1 MQIVELLRSMDVFET
16 LDESRLQEI
25 ASLGEQRVPAG
36 TVLFREGDVADSLLI
51 VTAGRIRVSTRD
63 ATGRERTLAV
73 HRDGE
78 FFGETG
84 VLAGEPR
91 NGNAIAEVDSGVL
104 VVPKAEFD
112 RLLAANPVVIRTML
126 RVVAQRQMQA
136 NIRLV
141 EEDTDPEVARQGA
154 GRVFAVF
161 SPRGGAGK
169 TTVAVNLAVL
179 LARMFPD
186 RVALLD
192 LAVTFGHAG
201 LHLGLYPSDGIASLE
216 AERLENLDRE
226 TLNHCAYLHGSSL
239 RLYVGATRPE
249 EGEAVTGEHVKAVL
263 ALMRRQYLYV
273 VVDLPSSFSEPTL
286 AAMELADRLILLM
299 TPDLAALRD
308 VREVLRLFN
317 DTIRVPR
324 AKHCYVLNAPAPVRP
339 LSREQIE
346 GPLELQLHVEIPHG
360 GEAVYKAYLKGEPVV
375 VGQASGTMAKA
386 LEKLAGELL
395 DGAVK
400 PLPVAAAAAGER
412 GGLLSKLFSKKA

>member
-1 MQIVELLRSMDVFET
+1 MDVFET

-78 FFGETG
+78 FFGE
-84 VLAGEPR
+84 
-91 NGNAIAEVDSGVL
+91 SGVL

-263 ALMRRQYLYV
+263 ALMRRQFLYV

-299 TPDLAALRD
+299 TPD
-308 VREVLRLFN
+308 
-317 DTIRVPR
+317 
-324 AKHCYVLNAPAPVRP
+324 
-339 LSREQIE
+339 
-346 GPLELQLHVEIPHG
+346 
-360 GEAVYKAYLKGEPVV
+360 
-375 VGQASGTMAKA
+375 
-386 LEKLAGELL
+386 
-395 DGAVK
+395 
-400 PLPVAAAAAGER
+400 
-412 GGLLSKLFSKKA
+412 